1 MREAVA
7 LSIRNAEAE
16 RLAAAVARL
25 TGESKTEAVRQALAD
40 RLERL
45 QRERRRRRL
54 ADDLDEVALACAALP
69 VQDDRPADEILG
81 YGPEGAPQR

>member
-7 LSIRNAEAE
+7 LNIRNAEAE

-45 QRERRRRRL
+45 H
-54 ADDLDEVALACAALP
+54 
-69 VQDDRPADEILG
+69 
-81 YGPEGAPQR
+81 GPEGAPQR